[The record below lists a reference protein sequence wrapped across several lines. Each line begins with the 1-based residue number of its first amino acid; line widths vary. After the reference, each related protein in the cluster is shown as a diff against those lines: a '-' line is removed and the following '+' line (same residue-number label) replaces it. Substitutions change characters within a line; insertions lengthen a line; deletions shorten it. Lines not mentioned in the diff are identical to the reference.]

1 LLTAKPLLGNLP
13 QAFQYIQEYT
23 GFVTPG
29 IVVIFI
35 LGLFWSRATTAG
47 AFVAAI
53 GSVALSFAYK
63 LYAPEIAFM
72 NRVGYVFLICLA
84 AAIAVSLAQRKIS
97 ASTIDVS
104 NIDYSTSLS
113 FNIASVFIVGILT
126 MLYTAFW

>member
-1 LLTAKPLLGNLP
+1 
-13 QAFQYIQEYT
+13 
-23 GFVTPG
+23 
-29 IVVIFI
+29 
-35 LGLFWSRATTAG
+35 
-47 AFVAAI
+47 
-53 GSVALSFAYK
+53 
-63 LYAPEIAFM
+63 M

-113 FNIASVFIVGILT
+113 FNIASVFVVGILT